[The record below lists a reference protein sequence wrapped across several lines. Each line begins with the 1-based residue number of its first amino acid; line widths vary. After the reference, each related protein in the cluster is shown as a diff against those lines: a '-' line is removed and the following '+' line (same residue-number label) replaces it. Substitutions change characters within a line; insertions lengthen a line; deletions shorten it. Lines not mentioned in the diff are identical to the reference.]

1 MKLKHF
7 ICWLTCCF
15 STPLFAANLVPDTI
29 SIGNVRVAIHA
40 SAKPIFDK
48 EFAMLGANK
57 KYVAS
62 MVDKMRLFFPVIEP
76 ILAQGNVPND
86 FKFLCVQESALNP
99 NAVSTSAAV
108 GYWQF
113 KLETAKDV
121 GLKVDHEI
129 DERRHILE
137 ATRGAVNYFNRNNGV
152 LRNWISTLLSYRVGL
167 GTIKKLPYSVNWA
180 DKTEIEVDS
189 STDWYVIRF
198 LAYKHFWE
206 GQLNTL
212 PISDSTSLVTYAN
225 TRGKNLYDLSDELK
239 VSYDDLK
246 RYNAWILKDFVPDDK
261 AYTLYHPSN
270 VKIYLSDTPNQDL
283 VLTASVDSTKL
294 YAPSRSKIT
303 KSKNNQILSDQ
314 FEVRN
319 HAVTTGDNLS
329 SIATK
334 YEMKLGDLLKLNGI
348 DQTAVIQ
355 IGQKIKVNRRIPML
369 EIIAQKLDEKSKSA
383 PAVEKIV
390 SPAQAVV
397 VVEEAR
403 KIETIEPKKSF
414 YIDPADSREIVIRS
428 DKKEAEKIIEQT
440 QVIEK
445 TPEVVPE
452 KINTQATFHEVKAGE
467 TLFRISKIYQV
478 SIDDLIL
485 WNGLGKVPT
494 IRVGQKIKVKP

>member
-7 ICWLTCCF
+7 ICWLACSI

-62 MVDKMRLFFPVIEP
+62 LVNKMRLYFPVIEP
-76 ILAQGNVPND
+76 ILAQGNVPDD

-121 GLKVDHEI
+121 GLKVDNEI

-137 ATRGAVNYFNRNNGV
+137 ATRGAVKYFNRNNGV
-152 LRNWISTLLSYRVGL
+152 LHNWMSTLLSYRVGL
-167 GTIKKLPYSVNWA
+167 GTIKKLPYTANWA

-198 LAYKHFWE
+198 LAYKHFWAD
-206 GQLNTL
+206 QLNTL
-212 PISDSTSLVTYAN
+212 PKADSTSLVTYSN

-246 RYNAWILKDFVPDDK
+246 RHNAWILKDFVPDDK

-270 VKIYLSDTPNQDL
+270 LKTYLSETPLQDL
-283 VLTASVDSTKL
+283 VLTASIDSTKL
-294 YAPSRSKIT
+294 YAPSPS
-303 KSKNNQILSDQ
+303 KSKRAKNQQILSDQ
-314 FEVRN
+314 FEIRN
-319 HAVTTGDNLS
+319 HVVSVGDNLS

-334 YEMKLGDLLKLNGI
+334 YEMKLADLLKINGI
-348 DQTAVIQ
+348 DQNAVIQ

-369 EIIAQKLDEKSKSA
+369 EIIAQKLDEKSKNA
-383 PAVEKIV
+383 PVVEKTAT
-390 SPAQAVV
+390 PAPI
-397 VVEEAR
+397 VVEEETR

-414 YIDPADSREIVIRS
+414 YIDPADSREIVIKS

-440 QVIEK
+440 QVVEKAPVVEVEK
-445 TPEVVPE
+445 T
-452 KINTQATFHEVKAGE
+452 NTQATYHEVKAGE

-478 SIDDLIL
+478 SVDDLIL

-494 IRVGQKIKVKP
+494 IQVGQKIKIKP

>member
-7 ICWLTCCF
+7 ICWLACSI

-62 MVDKMRLFFPVIEP
+62 LVNKMRLYFPVIEP
-76 ILAQGNVPND
+76 ILAQGNVPDD

-121 GLKVDHEI
+121 GLKVDNEI

-152 LRNWISTLLSYRVGL
+152 LHNWMSTLLSYRIGL
-167 GTIKKLPYSVNWA
+167 GTIKKLPYTANWA

-198 LAYKHFWE
+198 LAYKHFWAD
-206 GQLNTL
+206 QLNTL
-212 PISDSTSLVTYAN
+212 PKSDSTSLVTYSN

-246 RYNAWILKDFVPDDK
+246 RHNAWILKDFVPDDK

-270 VKIYLSDTPNQDL
+270 VKTYLSETPPQDL
-283 VLTASVDSTKL
+283 VLTASIDSTKL
-294 YAPSRSKIT
+294 YAPSPS
-303 KSKNNQILSDQ
+303 KSKRAKNQQILSDQ
-314 FEVRN
+314 FEIRN
-319 HAVTTGDNLS
+319 HVVTEGDNLS

-334 YEMKLGDLLKLNGI
+334 YEMKLGELLKLNGI
-348 DQTAVIQ
+348 DQNAVIQ

-383 PAVEKIV
+383 PVVEKIV
-390 SPAQAVV
+390 TQAPVV
-397 VVEEAR
+397 VVEETR

-414 YIDPADSREIVIRS
+414 YIDPADSREIVIKS

-440 QVIEK
+440 QVVEK
-445 TPEVVPE
+445 APIVEVE
-452 KINTQATFHEVKAGE
+452 KMNTQAAYHEVKAGE

-478 SIDDLIL
+478 SVDDLIL

-494 IRVGQKIKVKP
+494 IQVGQKIKVKP

>member
-1 MKLKHF
+1 MNLKHF
-7 ICWLTCCF
+7 VCWIACCIA
-15 STPLFAANLVPDTI
+15 SPLFANNSVPDTI

-62 MVDKMRLFFPVIEP
+62 LVDKMRLYFPVIEP
-76 ILAQGNVPND
+76 ILAKGNIPDD
-86 FKFLCVQESALNP
+86 FKYLCVQESSLNP

-121 GLKVDHEI
+121 GLKVDQEI

-152 LRNWISTLLSYRVGL
+152 LHNWMSTLLSYRVGL
-167 GTIKKLPYSVNWA
+167 GTIKKLPYTANWA

-198 LAYKHFWE
+198 LAYKHFWAE
-206 GQLNTL
+206 QLSNL
-212 PISDSTSLVTYAN
+212 PVTDSTSLITYTN

-246 RYNAWILKDFVPDDK
+246 RHNAWILKDFVPDDK

-270 VKIYLSDTPNQDL
+270 VKTYLTESPPQEL

-294 YAPSRSKIT
+294 YAPSAT
-303 KSKNNQILSDQ
+303 KNARAKNQQILSDQ

-319 HAVTTGDNLS
+319 HTVASGDNLS

-334 YEMKLGDLLKLNGI
+334 YEMKLGELLKLNGI

-369 EIIAQKLDEKSKSA
+369 EIIAQKLDEKNKNA
-383 PAVEKIV
+383 PAEEKSTV
-390 SPAQAVV
+390 VAPVV
-397 VVEEAR
+397 VAEETR

-414 YIDPADSREIVIRS
+414 YIDPADSREIVIKS
-428 DKKEAEKIIEQT
+428 DAKEAVKIIEQT
-440 QVIEK
+440 QVSVK
-445 TPEVVPE
+445 PAEVVSE
-452 KINTQATFHEVKAGE
+452 KKSLMADYHEVQAGE
-467 TLFRISKIYQV
+467 TLFKISKLYQV
-478 SIDDLIL
+478 SVEDLIQ
-485 WNGLGKVPT
+485 WNNLGKVPT
-494 IRVGQKIKVKP
+494 IRVGQKIKLKP

>member
-1 MKLKHF
+1 M
-7 ICWLTCCF
+7 
-15 STPLFAANLVPDTI
+15 FASNIVPDTI
-29 SIGNVRVAIHA
+29 SIGNVRVAIHS

-57 KYVAS
+57 KYVATL
-62 MVDKMRLFFPVIEP
+62 VEKMRLYFPVIEP
-76 ILAQGNVPND
+76 ILAQGNVPDD

-121 GLKVDHEI
+121 GLKVNHEI

-152 LRNWISTLLSYRVGL
+152 LHNWMSTLLSYRVGL
-167 GTIKKLPYSVNWA
+167 GTIKKLPYTVNWA

-198 LAYKHFWE
+198 LAYKHFWAE
-206 GQLNTL
+206 QLSTL
-212 PISDSTSLVTYAN
+212 PKTDTTSLVTYTN

-270 VKIYLSDTPNQDL
+270 VKTYLSETPPQDL

-319 HAVTTGDNLS
+319 HVVTTGDNLS

-334 YEMKLGDLLKLNGI
+334 YEMKLGELLKLNGI
-348 DQTAVIQ
+348 DQSSVIQ

-369 EIIAQKLDEKSKSA
+369 EIIAQKLDEKNKNA
-383 PAVEKIV
+383 PAAEKTV
-390 SPAQAVV
+390 APAQAVV

-440 QVIEK
+440 QVVEK

-452 KINTQATFHEVKAGE
+452 KINTQTAFHEVKAGE

-478 SIDDLIL
+478 SVDELIR
-485 WNGLGKVPT
+485 WNNLGKVPT
-494 IRVGQKIKVKP
+494 IQVGQKIKVKP

>member
-7 ICWLTCCF
+7 ICWLACSI
-15 STPLFAANLVPDTI
+15 STPLFAANIVPDTI

-62 MVDKMRLFFPVIEP
+62 LVNKMRLYFPVIEP
-76 ILAQGNVPND
+76 ILAQGNVPDD

-121 GLKVDHEI
+121 GLKVDNEI

-152 LRNWISTLLSYRVGL
+152 LNNWMSTLLSYRVGL
-167 GTIKKLPYSVNWA
+167 GTIKKLPYTANWA
-180 DKTEIEVDS
+180 NKTEIEVDS

-198 LAYKHFWE
+198 LAYKHFWAD
-206 GQLNTL
+206 QLNTL
-212 PISDSTSLVTYAN
+212 PKADSTSLVTYTN

-261 AYTLYHPSN
+261 SYTLYHPSN
-270 VKIYLSDTPNQDL
+270 VKTYLSETPPQDL

-294 YAPSRSKIT
+294 YAPSPS
-303 KSKNNQILSDQ
+303 KSKRAKNQQILSDQ
-314 FEVRN
+314 FEIRN
-319 HAVTTGDNLS
+319 HVVTEGDNLS

-334 YEMKLGDLLKLNGI
+334 YEMKLGELLKLNGI
-348 DQTAVIQ
+348 DQSAVIQ

-369 EIIAQKLDEKSKSA
+369 EIIAQKLDEKSKNAPVAEKTVA
-383 PAVEKIV
+383 PA
-390 SPAQAVV
+390 PVV
-397 VVEEAR
+397 VVEETR

-414 YIDPADSREIVIRS
+414 YIDPADSREIVIKS

-440 QVIEK
+440 QVVEKAPVVEVEK
-445 TPEVVPE
+445 T
-452 KINTQATFHEVKAGE
+452 NTQAAFHEVKAGE

-478 SIDDLIL
+478 SVDDLIL

-494 IRVGQKIKVKP
+494 IQVGQKIKIKP

>member
-1 MKLKHF
+1 MNLKHF
-7 ICWLTCCF
+7 ICWLTCLI
-15 STPLFAANLVPDTI
+15 STPLLAENIVPDTI

-62 MVDKMRLFFPVIEP
+62 LVDKMRLYFPVIEP
-76 ILAQGNVPND
+76 ILAQGNIPDD
-86 FKFLCVQESALNP
+86 FKFLCVQESSLNP

-121 GLKVDHEI
+121 GLKVDQEI

-152 LRNWISTLLSYRVGL
+152 LHNWMSTLLSYRVGL
-167 GTIKKLPYSVNWA
+167 GTIKKLPYTANWA

-198 LAYKHFWE
+198 LAYKHFWAE
-206 GQLNTL
+206 QLSNL
-212 PISDSTSLVTYAN
+212 PKTDTTSLVTYTN

-246 RYNAWILKDFVPDDK
+246 RHNAWILKDFVPDDK
-261 AYTLYHPSN
+261 PYTLYHPSN
-270 VKIYLSDTPNQDL
+270 VKTYISETPPQDL
-283 VLTASVDSTKL
+283 ILTASVDSTKL
-294 YAPSRSKIT
+294 YAPSPS
-303 KSKNNQILSDQ
+303 KSKRAKNQQILSDQ

-319 HAVTTGDNLS
+319 HVVTEGDNLS

-334 YEMKLGDLLKLNGI
+334 YEMKLGELLKLNGI
-348 DQTAVIQ
+348 DQNAVIQ

-369 EIIAQKLDEKSKSA
+369 EIIAQKLDEKSKNA
-383 PAVEKIV
+383 PLVEKTV
-390 SPAQAVV
+390 APTPVV
-397 VVEEAR
+397 VVEETR

-414 YIDPADSREIVIRS
+414 YIDPADSREIVIKS

-440 QVIEK
+440 QVVEKAPVVEVEK
-445 TPEVVPE
+445 T
-452 KINTQATFHEVKAGE
+452 NTQAAYHEVKAGE

-478 SIDDLIL
+478 SVDDLIL
-485 WNGLGKVPT
+485 WNGLGKLPT
-494 IRVGQKIKVKP
+494 IQVGQKIKVKP

>member
-1 MKLKHF
+1 MNLKHF
-7 ICWLTCCF
+7 ICWLTCII
-15 STPLFAANLVPDTI
+15 STPLFAENIVPDTI

-62 MVDKMRLFFPVIEP
+62 LVDKMRLYFPVIEP
-76 ILAQGNVPND
+76 ILAQGNVPDD
-86 FKFLCVQESALNP
+86 FKYLCVQESSLNP

-152 LRNWISTLLSYRVGL
+152 LHNWMSTLLSYRVGL
-167 GTIKKLPYSVNWA
+167 GTIKKLPYTTNWA
-180 DKTEIEVDS
+180 NKTEIEVDS

-198 LAYKHFWE
+198 LAYKHFWA
-206 GQLNTL
+206 GQLSTL
-212 PISDSTSLVTYAN
+212 PKTDSTSLVTYTN

-246 RYNAWILKDFVPDDK
+246 RNNAWILKDFVPDDK
-261 AYTLYHPSN
+261 PYTLYHPSN
-270 VKIYLSDTPNQDL
+270 VKTYISETPSQEL
-283 VLTASVDSTKL
+283 VLTASIDSTKL
-294 YAPSRSKIT
+294 YAPSTPKITRSK
-303 KSKNNQILSDQ
+303 NQQILSDQ
-314 FEVRN
+314 FEIRN
-319 HAVTTGDNLS
+319 HIVASGDNLS

-334 YEMKLGDLLKLNGI
+334 YEMKLGELLKLNGI
-348 DQTAVIQ
+348 DQTAFIQ

-369 EIIAQKLDEKSKSA
+369 EIIAQKLDEKSKNA
-383 PAVEKIV
+383 PKVEKAAEV
-390 SPAQAVV
+390 TPVV
-397 VVEEAR
+397 VVEETR

-414 YIDPADSREIVIRS
+414 YIDPADSREIVIKS
-428 DKKEAEKIIEQT
+428 DKKDAEKIIEQT
-440 QVIEK
+440 QIVEK
-445 TPEVVPE
+445 SLEIVSE
-452 KINTQATFHEVKAGE
+452 KINVQASFHEVKVGE

-478 SIDDLIL
+478 SVDDLIR
-485 WNGLGKVPT
+485 WNSLGKVPT
-494 IRVGQKIKVKP
+494 IQVGQKIKVKP

>member
-1 MKLKHF
+1 MNLKHF
-7 ICWLTCCF
+7 ICWLTLII
-15 STPLFAANLVPDTI
+15 STPLFAENIVPDTI

-62 MVDKMRLFFPVIEP
+62 LVDKMRLYFPVIEP
-76 ILAQGNVPND
+76 ILAQGNVPDD
-86 FKFLCVQESALNP
+86 FKYLCVQESSLNP

-121 GLKVDHEI
+121 GLKVDQEI

-152 LRNWISTLLSYRVGL
+152 LHNWMSTLLSYRVGL
-167 GTIKKLPYSVNWA
+167 GTIKKLPYTANWA

-198 LAYKHFWE
+198 LAYKHFWA

-212 PISDSTSLVTYAN
+212 AKTDSTSLVTYTN

-246 RYNAWILKDFVPDDK
+246 RHNAWILKDYVPDDK
-261 AYTLYHPSN
+261 PYTLYHPSN
-270 VKIYLSDTPNQDL
+270 VKTYISETPPQDL
-283 VLTASVDSTKL
+283 ILTASVDSTKL
-294 YAPSRSKIT
+294 YAPSPS
-303 KSKNNQILSDQ
+303 KSKRAKNQQILSDQ

-319 HAVTTGDNLS
+319 HVVTEGDNLS

-334 YEMKLGDLLKLNGI
+334 YEMKLGELLKLNGI
-348 DQTAVIQ
+348 DQNAVIQ

-369 EIIAQKLDEKSKSA
+369 EIIAQKLDEKSKNAPVVEKTVA
-383 PAVEKIV
+383 PA
-390 SPAQAVV
+390 PVV
-397 VVEEAR
+397 VVEETR
-403 KIETIEPKKSF
+403 RIETIEPKKSF
-414 YIDPADSREIVIRS
+414 YIDPADSREIVIKS

-440 QVIEK
+440 QVVEK
-445 TPEVVPE
+445 APVVEVE
-452 KINTQATFHEVKAGE
+452 KINSQSAYHEVKAGE

-478 SIDDLIL
+478 SVVDLIL

-494 IRVGQKIKVKP
+494 IQVGQKIKVKP

>member
-7 ICWLTCCF
+7 ICWLACSI

-62 MVDKMRLFFPVIEP
+62 LVNKMRLYFPVIEP
-76 ILAQGNVPND
+76 ILAQGNVPDD

-121 GLKVDHEI
+121 GLKVDNEI

-152 LRNWISTLLSYRVGL
+152 LHNWMSTLLSYRIGL
-167 GTIKKLPYSVNWA
+167 GTIKKLPYTANWA
-180 DKTEIEVDS
+180 NKTEIDVDS

-198 LAYKHFWE
+198 LAYKHFWAD
-206 GQLNTL
+206 QLNTL
-212 PISDSTSLVTYAN
+212 PKADSTSLVTYSN

-270 VKIYLSDTPNQDL
+270 VKTYLSETPPQDL

-294 YAPSRSKIT
+294 YAPSPS
-303 KSKNNQILSDQ
+303 KSKRAKNQQILSDQ
-314 FEVRN
+314 FEIRN
-319 HAVTTGDNLS
+319 HVVTEGDNLS

-334 YEMKLGDLLKLNGI
+334 YEMKLGELLKLNGI
-348 DQTAVIQ
+348 DQNAVIQ

-369 EIIAQKLDEKSKSA
+369 EIIAQKLDEKSKNA
-383 PAVEKIV
+383 TVVEKTV
-390 SPAQAVV
+390 TQAPVV
-397 VVEEAR
+397 VVEETR

-414 YIDPADSREIVIRS
+414 YIDPADSREIVIKS

-440 QVIEK
+440 QVVEKAPVVEVEK
-445 TPEVVPE
+445 T
-452 KINTQATFHEVKAGE
+452 NTQAAYHEVKAGE

-478 SIDDLIL
+478 SVDDLIL

-494 IRVGQKIKVKP
+494 IQVGQKIKVKP

>member
-1 MKLKHF
+1 
-7 ICWLTCCF
+7 
-15 STPLFAANLVPDTI
+15 
-29 SIGNVRVAIHA
+29 
-40 SAKPIFDK
+40 
-48 EFAMLGANK
+48 MLGANK

-62 MVDKMRLFFPVIEP
+62 LVNKMRLYFPVIEP
-76 ILAQGNVPND
+76 ILAQGNVPDD

-99 NAVSTSAAV
+99 NAVSTSSAV

-121 GLKVDHEI
+121 GLKVDNEI

-152 LRNWISTLLSYRVGL
+152 LHNWMSTLLSYRVGL
-167 GTIKKLPYSVNWA
+167 GTIKKLPYTANWA
-180 DKTEIEVDS
+180 NKTEIEVDS

-198 LAYKHFWE
+198 LAYKHFWAD
-206 GQLNTL
+206 QLNTL
-212 PISDSTSLVTYAN
+212 PKADSTSLVTYSN

-270 VKIYLSDTPNQDL
+270 VKTYLSETPTQDL

-294 YAPSRSKIT
+294 YAPSPS
-303 KSKNNQILSDQ
+303 KSKRAKNQQILSDQ
-314 FEVRN
+314 FEIRN
-319 HAVTTGDNLS
+319 HVVTEGDNLS

-334 YEMKLGDLLKLNGI
+334 YEMKLGELLKLNGI
-348 DQTAVIQ
+348 DQNAVIQ

-369 EIIAQKLDEKSKSA
+369 EIIAQKLDEKSKNA
-383 PAVEKIV
+383 PVVEKTV
-390 SPAQAVV
+390 TQAPVV
-397 VVEEAR
+397 VVEETR

-414 YIDPADSREIVIRS
+414 YIDPADSREIVIKS

-440 QVIEK
+440 QVVEKAPVVEVEK
-445 TPEVVPE
+445 T
-452 KINTQATFHEVKAGE
+452 NTQAAYHEVKAGE

-478 SIDDLIL
+478 SVDDLIL

-494 IRVGQKIKVKP
+494 IQVGQKIKVKP

>member
-7 ICWLTCCF
+7 ICWLAC
-15 STPLFAANLVPDTI
+15 SISNPLFAANLVPDTI

-62 MVDKMRLFFPVIEP
+62 LVNKMRLYFPVIEP
-76 ILAQGNVPND
+76 ILAQGNVPDD

-121 GLKVDHEI
+121 GLKVDNEI

-152 LRNWISTLLSYRVGL
+152 LHNWMSTLLSYRIGL
-167 GTIKKLPYSVNWA
+167 GTIKKLPYTANWA

-198 LAYKHFWE
+198 LAYKHFWAD
-206 GQLNTL
+206 QLNTL
-212 PISDSTSLVTYAN
+212 PKSDSTSLVTYSN

-246 RYNAWILKDFVPDDK
+246 RHNAWILKDFVPDDK

-270 VKIYLSDTPNQDL
+270 VKTYLSETPPQDL
-283 VLTASVDSTKL
+283 VLTASIDSTKL
-294 YAPSRSKIT
+294 YAPSPS
-303 KSKNNQILSDQ
+303 KSKRAKNQQILSDQ
-314 FEVRN
+314 FEIRN
-319 HAVTTGDNLS
+319 HVVTEGDNLS

-334 YEMKLGDLLKLNGI
+334 YEMKLGELLKLNGI
-348 DQTAVIQ
+348 DQNAVIQ

-383 PAVEKIV
+383 PVVEKIV
-390 SPAQAVV
+390 TQAPVV
-397 VVEEAR
+397 VIEKTR

-414 YIDPADSREIVIRS
+414 YIDPADSREIVIKS

-440 QVIEK
+440 QVVEK
-445 TPEVVPE
+445 APIVEVE
-452 KINTQATFHEVKAGE
+452 KMNTQAAYHEVKAGE

-478 SIDDLIL
+478 SVDDLIL

-494 IRVGQKIKVKP
+494 IQVGQKIKVKP

>member
-1 MKLKHF
+1 MNFKHF
-7 ICWLTCCF
+7 VCWIACCIA
-15 STPLFAANLVPDTI
+15 SPLFAKNSVPDTI

-62 MVDKMRLFFPVIEP
+62 LVDKMRLYFPVIEP
-76 ILAQGNVPND
+76 ILAKGNVPDD
-86 FKFLCVQESALNP
+86 FKYLCVQESNLNP

-121 GLKVDHEI
+121 GLKVDQEI

-152 LRNWISTLLSYRVGL
+152 LHNWMSTLLSYRVGL
-167 GTIKKLPYSVNWA
+167 GTIKKLPYTANWA
-180 DKTEIEVDS
+180 DKTDIEVDS

-198 LAYKHFWE
+198 LAYKHFWAE
-206 GQLNTL
+206 QLSNL
-212 PISDSTSLVTYAN
+212 PVTDSTSLVTYTN

-246 RYNAWILKDFVPDDK
+246 RHNAWILKDFVPDDK

-270 VKIYLSDTPNQDL
+270 VKTYLSESPPQEL

-294 YAPSRSKIT
+294 YAPSFT
-303 KSKNNQILSDQ
+303 KNVRTKNQQILSDQ

-319 HAVTTGDNLS
+319 HTVASGDNLS

-334 YEMKLGDLLKLNGI
+334 YDMKLGELLKLNGI

-369 EIIAQKLDEKSKSA
+369 EIIAQKLDEKNKNA
-383 PAVEKIV
+383 PAEEKATV
-390 SPAQAVV
+390 VAPVV
-397 VVEEAR
+397 VAEETR

-414 YIDPADSREIVIRS
+414 YIDPADSREIVIKS
-428 DKKEAEKIIEQT
+428 DSKEAEKIIEQT
-440 QVIEK
+440 QIAVK
-445 TPEVVPE
+445 PAEVVSE
-452 KINTQATFHEVKAGE
+452 KKSVLADYHEVQAGE
-467 TLFRISKIYQV
+467 TLFKISKLYQLSV
-478 SIDDLIL
+478 EDLIQ
-485 WNGLGKVPT
+485 WNNLGKVPT
-494 IRVGQKIKVKP
+494 IRVGQKIKLKP

>member
-1 MKLKHF
+1 
-7 ICWLTCCF
+7 
-15 STPLFAANLVPDTI
+15 
-29 SIGNVRVAIHA
+29 
-40 SAKPIFDK
+40 
-48 EFAMLGANK
+48 MLGANK

-62 MVDKMRLFFPVIEP
+62 LVNKMRLYFPVIEP
-76 ILAQGNVPND
+76 ILAQGNVPDD

-121 GLKVDHEI
+121 GLKVDNEI

-152 LRNWISTLLSYRVGL
+152 LHNWMSTLLSYRVGL
-167 GTIKKLPYSVNWA
+167 GTIKKLPYTANWA
-180 DKTEIEVDS
+180 NKTEIEVDS

-198 LAYKHFWE
+198 LAYKHFWAD
-206 GQLNTL
+206 QLNTL
-212 PISDSTSLVTYAN
+212 PKADSTSLVTYSN

-261 AYTLYHPSN
+261 AYTLYHPSD
-270 VKIYLSDTPNQDL
+270 VKTYLSETPPQDL
-283 VLTASVDSTKL
+283 VLTASLDSTKL
-294 YAPSRSKIT
+294 YAPSPS
-303 KSKNNQILSDQ
+303 KSKRAKNQQILSDQ
-314 FEVRN
+314 FEIRN
-319 HAVTTGDNLS
+319 HVVTEGDNLS

-334 YEMKLGDLLKLNGI
+334 YEMKLGELLKLNGI
-348 DQTAVIQ
+348 DQNAVIQ

-369 EIIAQKLDEKSKSA
+369 EIIAQKLDEKSKNA
-383 PAVEKIV
+383 PVAEKTV
-390 SPAQAVV
+390 APTPVV
-397 VVEEAR
+397 VVEETR

-414 YIDPADSREIVIRS
+414 YIDPADSREIVIKS

-440 QVIEK
+440 QVVEKAPIVEVEK
-445 TPEVVPE
+445 T
-452 KINTQATFHEVKAGE
+452 NTQAAFHEVKAGE

-478 SIDDLIL
+478 SVDDLIL

-494 IRVGQKIKVKP
+494 IQVGQKIKVKP

>member
-7 ICWLTCCF
+7 ICWLACSI
-15 STPLFAANLVPDTI
+15 STPIFAANLVPDTI

-62 MVDKMRLFFPVIEP
+62 LVNKMRLYFPVIEP
-76 ILAQGNVPND
+76 ILAQGNVPDD

-121 GLKVDHEI
+121 GLKVDNEI

-152 LRNWISTLLSYRVGL
+152 LHNWMSTLLSYRIGL
-167 GTIKKLPYSVNWA
+167 GTIKKLPYTANWA
-180 DKTEIEVDS
+180 NKTEIDVDS

-198 LAYKHFWE
+198 LAYKHFWAD
-206 GQLNTL
+206 QLNTL
-212 PISDSTSLVTYAN
+212 PKADSTSLVTYSN

-270 VKIYLSDTPNQDL
+270 VKTYLSETPPQDL

-294 YAPSRSKIT
+294 YAPSPT
-303 KSKNNQILSDQ
+303 KTKRAKNQQILSDQ
-314 FEVRN
+314 FEIRN
-319 HAVTTGDNLS
+319 HVVTEGDNLS

-334 YEMKLGDLLKLNGI
+334 YEMKLGELLKLNGI
-348 DQTAVIQ
+348 DQNAVIQ

-369 EIIAQKLDEKSKSA
+369 EIIAQKLDEKSKNA
-383 PAVEKIV
+383 PVVEKTV
-390 SPAQAVV
+390 TQAPVV
-397 VVEEAR
+397 VVEETR

-414 YIDPADSREIVIRS
+414 YIDPADSREIVIKS

-440 QVIEK
+440 QVVEKAPVVEVEK
-445 TPEVVPE
+445 T
-452 KINTQATFHEVKAGE
+452 NTQAAYHEVKAGE

-478 SIDDLIL
+478 SVDDLIL

-494 IRVGQKIKVKP
+494 IQVGQKIKVKP

>member
-7 ICWLTCCF
+7 ICWLACSI

-62 MVDKMRLFFPVIEP
+62 LVNKMRLYFPVIEP
-76 ILAQGNVPND
+76 ILAQGNVPDD

-121 GLKVDHEI
+121 GLKVDNEI

-152 LRNWISTLLSYRVGL
+152 LHNWMSTLLSYRVGL
-167 GTIKKLPYSVNWA
+167 GTIKKLPYTANWA
-180 DKTEIEVDS
+180 NKTEIEVDS

-198 LAYKHFWE
+198 LAYKHFWAD
-206 GQLNTL
+206 QLNTL
-212 PISDSTSLVTYAN
+212 PKADSTSLVTYSN

-261 AYTLYHPSN
+261 AYTLYHPSD
-270 VKIYLSDTPNQDL
+270 VKTYLSETPPQDL
-283 VLTASVDSTKL
+283 VLTASLDSTKL
-294 YAPSRSKIT
+294 YAPSPS
-303 KSKNNQILSDQ
+303 KSKRAKNQQILSDQ
-314 FEVRN
+314 FEIRN
-319 HAVTTGDNLS
+319 HVVTEGDNLS

-334 YEMKLGDLLKLNGI
+334 YEMKLGELLKLNGI
-348 DQTAVIQ
+348 DQNAVIQ

-369 EIIAQKLDEKSKSA
+369 EIIAQKLDEKSKNA
-383 PAVEKIV
+383 PVAEKTV
-390 SPAQAVV
+390 APTPVV
-397 VVEEAR
+397 VVEETR

-414 YIDPADSREIVIRS
+414 YIDPADSREIVIKS

-440 QVIEK
+440 QVVEKAPIVEVEK
-445 TPEVVPE
+445 T
-452 KINTQATFHEVKAGE
+452 NTQAAFHEVKAGE

-478 SIDDLIL
+478 SVDDLIL

-494 IRVGQKIKVKP
+494 IQVGQKIKVKP

>member
-7 ICWLTCCF
+7 ICWLACSI

-29 SIGNVRVAIHA
+29 SIGNVRVAIHT

-62 MVDKMRLFFPVIEP
+62 LVNKMRLYFPVIEP
-76 ILAQGNVPND
+76 ILAQGNVPDD

-121 GLKVDHEI
+121 GLKVDNEI

-152 LRNWISTLLSYRVGL
+152 LHNWMSTLLSYRVGL
-167 GTIKKLPYSVNWA
+167 GTIKKLPYTANWA
-180 DKTEIEVDS
+180 NKTEIEVDS

-198 LAYKHFWE
+198 LAYKHFWAD
-206 GQLNTL
+206 QLNTL
-212 PISDSTSLVTYAN
+212 PKADSTSLVTYSN

-270 VKIYLSDTPNQDL
+270 VKTYLSETPPQDL

-294 YAPSRSKIT
+294 YAPSPS
-303 KSKNNQILSDQ
+303 KSKRAKNQQILSDQ
-314 FEVRN
+314 FEIRN
-319 HAVTTGDNLS
+319 HVVTEGDNLS

-334 YEMKLGDLLKLNGI
+334 YEMKLGELLKLNGI
-348 DQTAVIQ
+348 DQNAVIQ

-369 EIIAQKLDEKSKSA
+369 EIIAQKLDEKSKNAPVAEKTVA
-383 PAVEKIV
+383 PA
-390 SPAQAVV
+390 PVV
-397 VVEEAR
+397 VVEETR

-414 YIDPADSREIVIRS
+414 YIDPADSREIVIKS

-440 QVIEK
+440 QVVEKAPVVEVEK
-445 TPEVVPE
+445 T
-452 KINTQATFHEVKAGE
+452 NTQAAYHEVKAGE

-478 SIDDLIL
+478 SVDDLIL

-494 IRVGQKIKVKP
+494 IQVGQKIKVKP